1 MSKKVTSFSLEGR
14 FLGFEFEAYKPKR
27 LLIATAEGECT
38 LKMAKSL
45 RYSFGLRLIPGDWLQ
60 IVGEKKIDLK
70 TGAIKLKAEQV
81 IPATISQEQT
91 SIPVAAKPDKSKASI
106 LVCQKSDCMKRGGKQ
121 LCQAMQA
128 ALSDRGLTDEVNI
141 KGTGCLK
148 HCKAGP
154 NIVMMP
160 DKTRYSKVEANQIP
174 ALIDKHFTQDKP
186 KPAVAAEP
194 CVSAD
199 RY

>member
-1 MSKKVTSFSLEGR
+1 MSKQVINFSLEGR
-14 FLGFEFEAYKPKR
+14 FLGFEFDEYKPKR
-27 LLIATAEGECT
+27 LLIATSEGECT
-38 LKMAKSL
+38 LKIAKSL
-45 RYSFGLRLIPGDWLQ
+45 RYSFGLRLVPGDWLQ
-60 IVGEKKIDLK
+60 ILGEKKIDRK
-70 TGAIKLKAEQV
+70 TGEVKLKAEQI

-91 SIPVAAKPDKSKASI
+91 SIPVAAKPPKSKTSI

-128 ALSDRGLTDEVNI
+128 ALSDRGLTDEVSI

-160 DKTRYSKVEANQIP
+160 DKTRYSKVDANQIP
-174 ALIDKHFTQDKP
+174 ALIDKHFTP
-186 KPAVAAEP
+186 EEAVKKGDFVVVAK
-194 CVSAD
+194 
-199 RY
+199 

>member
-14 FLGFEFEAYKPKR
+14 FLGFEFEEYKPKR

-60 IVGEKKIDLK
+60 IVGEKKIDIK
-70 TGAIKLKAEQV
+70 TGEIKLKAEQV
-81 IPATISQEQT
+81 IPTTVSQEQT
-91 SIPVAAKPDKSKASI
+91 STPVAAKPDKSKASI

-121 LCQAMQA
+121 LCQAMQE

-160 DKTRYSKVEANQIP
+160 DKTRYSKVDANQISD
-174 ALIDKHFTQDKP
+174 LIDKHFTQDKP
-186 KPAVAAEP
+186 KPAVAVR
-194 CVSAD
+194 CD
-199 RY
+199 LLTITK

>member
-1 MSKKVTSFSLEGR
+1 MSKKVISFSLEGR
-14 FLGFEFEAYKPKR
+14 FLGFEFEEYKPKR
-27 LLIATAEGECT
+27 LLVATAEGECT

-45 RYSFGLRLIPGDWLQ
+45 RYSFSLRLIPGDWLQ
-60 IVGEKKIDLK
+60 IVGEKKIDSK
-70 TGAIKLKAEQV
+70 TGEVKFKAEQV
-81 IPATISQEQT
+81 IPTTVSQEQI
-91 SIPVAAKPDKSKASI
+91 SIPVAAKSVNSKASI

-160 DKTRYSKVEANQIP
+160 DKTRYSKVDANQIP
-174 ALIDKHFTQDKP
+174 ELIDKHFTQESEVLTIGDLERL
-186 KPAVAAEP
+186 AA
-194 CVSAD
+194 AK
-199 RY
+199 